1 MSEKPLMSVCNW
13 VEDFFHTDKAI
24 KYDGTTTEKVGIFTV
39 TW

>member
-13 VEDFFHTDKAI
+13 VEDFWTVPI